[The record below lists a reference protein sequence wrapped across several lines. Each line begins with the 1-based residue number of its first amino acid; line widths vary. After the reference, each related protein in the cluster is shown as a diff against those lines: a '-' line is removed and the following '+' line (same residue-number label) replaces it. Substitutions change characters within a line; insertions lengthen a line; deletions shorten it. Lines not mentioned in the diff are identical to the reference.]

1 MLRKTIK
8 YTDYNGNEREETF
21 LFNLDESELM
31 EMELMTTGGLSAT
44 IERIT
49 QEQDTAKIITMF
61 KDIVL
66 KAYGKISDDGRRF
79 MKSKEI
85 SEEFAQT
92 KAYNQLFMELATDAD
107 AATKFINGVID
118 VDTNNPALAAVK
130 KQNNAIPA
138 PPEK

>member
-1 MLRKTIK
+1 MLKKVIK

-31 EMELMTTGGLSAT
+31 EMELTTTGGLSAT
-44 IERIT
+44 IERIV
-49 QEQDTAKIITMF
+49 QEQDTGKIISMF

-66 KAYGKISDDGRRF
+66 KAYGKISEDGRRF

-85 SEEFAQT
+85 QEEFSQT

-107 AATKFINGVID
+107 AATNFINGVID

>member
-1 MLRKTIK
+1 MLKKTIK

-31 EMELMTTGGLSAT
+31 EMELTTTGGLST
-44 IERIT
+44 MIEKIVA
-49 QEQDTAKIITMF
+49 EQDTAKIIKMF

-66 KAYGKISDDGRRF
+66 KAYGEISDDGRRF

-85 SEEFAQT
+85 QEGFSQT

-118 VDTNNPALAAVK
+118 VDTSNPALAAVK